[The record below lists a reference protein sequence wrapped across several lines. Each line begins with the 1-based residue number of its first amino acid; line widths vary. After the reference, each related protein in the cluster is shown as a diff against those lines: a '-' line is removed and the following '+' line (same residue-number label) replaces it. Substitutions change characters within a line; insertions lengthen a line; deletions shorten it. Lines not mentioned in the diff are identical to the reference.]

1 MIIRGSVLLVGL
13 VGVAL
18 CLPGTAAP
26 APNVLYGIQDDAWLL
41 GGPGSYGSRLRFLK
55 GLGPDVVRV
64 NVRWNEIARRR
75 PARPTRHTD
84 RAYNWDP
91 ADALLNALQDQGTTA
106 VVTLTGTPRWA
117 NRGRAPSYAP
127 TNPAWFGSFAYA
139 AARRYPQVK
148 HWVIWNEPNKNWS
161 LRPTSAATYVR
172 LLNAA
177 YTAIKRVSP
186 RDLVAGGVTAPRGGS
201 GDVAPVDWIRGMR
214 AARAR
219 LDAYAHHPY
228 PIEPNETPFAG
239 GCTACES
246 LTLASLE
253 RLLAE
258 VSRAFGAKPVW
269 LTEYGYQTNPPDRIL
284 GVSESLQARYLGE
297 AALRTYLAPRVT
309 MLIHFLIRDERHVS
323 RWQSGLFTF
332 NNKAKRGVAAF
343 RLPLAQVS
351 RRGPMVTLWGQ
362 VRPGQGRQSY
372 RLRFAAGN
380 GWRWLPGRR
389 VTDKRG
395 LFNVR
400 LRLPKGAQAQLWSRG
415 MLGAPLRLR

>member
-1 MIIRGSVLLVGL
+1 M
-13 VGVAL
+13 
-18 CLPGTAAP
+18 
-26 APNVLYGIQDDAWLL
+26 N
-41 GGPGSYGSRLRFLK
+41 
-55 GLGPDVVRV
+55 
-64 NVRWNEIARRR
+64 
-75 PARPTRHTD
+75 
-84 RAYNWDP
+84 
-91 ADALLNALQDQGTTA
+91 
-106 VVTLTGTPRWA
+106 
-117 NRGRAPSYAP
+117 
-127 TNPAWFGSFAYA
+127 
-139 AARRYPQVK
+139 
-148 HWVIWNEPNKNWS
+148 
-161 LRPTSAATYVR
+161 
-172 LLNAA
+172 
-177 YTAIKRVSP
+177 P
-186 RDLVAGGVTAPRGGS
+186 RDLVAGGVTAPRGGT
-201 GDVAPVDWIRGMR
+201 GDVAPIDWIRGMR
-214 AARAR
+214 AAGAR

-269 LTEYGYQTNPPDRIL
+269 LTEYGYQTNPPDRLL
-284 GVSESLQARYLGE
+284 GVSESLQARYLAE

-332 NNKAKRGVAAF
+332 NNRAKRGVAAF

-351 RRGPMVTLWGQ
+351 RRGPKVTLWGQ
-362 VRPGQGRQSY
+362 VPPGHGRQSY

-389 VTDKRG
+389 VTDERG
-395 LFNVR
+395 LITVR

-415 MLGAPLRLR
+415 MLGAPLRIR